1 MFPVPG
7 RSARQHVRGVGMGGV
22 TRGRE
27 GEQRAIFNTATI
39 ALSAPNETTQV
50 EHLGERENVP
60 HENTSSGTS

>member
-7 RSARQHVRGVGMGGV
+7 RSARRHVRGVGMGRV

-39 ALSAPNETTQV
+39 ALSANETTQV